1 MDNMVNTLCIVQ
13 ARLTSSRLPEK
24 VLMELGDSKLSILE
38 HVNIRLHKASKIDKV
53 VFAIPDTSSNDKL
66 ADFLE
71 KKKIEYYRGSEND
84 VLGRFYHCAEK
95 YGPKLIVR
103 ATCDNPCVDWK
114 LADAM
119 IENIRDADYMYCEE
133 TPLGTSVEVFTNK
146 ALNEAYHKAHT
157 LEEREHVCPYIT
169 HHAKFVCRQYPYNK
183 LTYRLTVDEE
193 ADFVLI
199 NEIYKQLYKG
209 VPVKNEEIYDYLRN
223 HQGLLDINGKVM
235 QKTM

>member
-1 MDNMVNTLCIVQ
+1 MVNTLCIVQ

-53 VFAIPDTSSNDKL
+53 VFAIPDTSLNDKL

-71 KKKIEYYRGSEND
+71 KKKIVYYRGSEND

-95 YGPKLIVR
+95 YEPKLIVR

-133 TPLGTSVEVFTNK
+133 TPLGTSVEVFTNE
-146 ALNEAYHKAHT
+146 ALSEAYYQACAS
-157 LEEREHVCPYIT
+157 EEREHVCTYIT
-169 HHAKFVCRQYPYNK
+169 RQAKFVCRRYPYNK

-193 ADFVLI
+193 ADLTLM
-199 NEIYKQLYKG
+199 NEIYRQLYQNS
-209 VPVKNEEIYDYLRN
+209 PIENEKIYNYLKD
-223 HQGLLDINGKVM
+223 HQELLKVNKM
-235 QKTM
+235 VEQTKI